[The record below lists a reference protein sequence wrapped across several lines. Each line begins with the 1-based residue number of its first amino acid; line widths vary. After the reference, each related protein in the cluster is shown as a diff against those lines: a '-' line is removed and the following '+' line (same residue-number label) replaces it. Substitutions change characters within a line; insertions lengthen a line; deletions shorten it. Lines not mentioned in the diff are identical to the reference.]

1 MADAAAETSESQ
13 LEQNKLKVRVVT
25 PERILVDTDATSVTL
40 PGQTGV
46 LEAMLGAA
54 PLLTAIG
61 AGDLIVRGG
70 TGEGGEQKFI
80 VARGFAEVL
89 PDRVTVLVEYAEKP
103 EEVDKAAAEKLLQD
117 GQKQVQDAGQDPVK
131 YDAARMVV
139 AEAEAKLS
147 KQGQ

>member
-13 LEQNKLKVRVVT
+13 FEQNKLKVRVVT

-103 EEVDKAAAEKLLQD
+103 EEVDKAVAEKLLQD

-139 AEAEAKLS
+139 AEAEAKLNR
-147 KQGQ
+147 QGQ